1 MEAWLANLGASGLKL
16 SLMTIDRLTEAVEVM
31 QAIDGERFAQDK
43 KTAEICEAVSAE
55 CRTS

>member
-1 MEAWLANLGASGLKL
+1 M

-31 QAIDGERFAQDK
+31 QAIDGERFAQNK
-43 KTAEICEAVSAE
+43 KTAEICEAVSAK